1 MKKILA
7 GTFVAAV
14 TLVIPGAAFADGE
27 PLPGRRPPCSII
39 RKSPLE
45 SSVGASACQHPASTT
60 PAPGGGFGLL

>member
-7 GTFVAAV
+7 GAIVVGV
-14 TLVIPGAAFADGE
+14 TLVVPGAAFAEGE

-45 SSVGASACQHPASTT
+45 ASVGTALCQHPASVST
-60 PAPGGGFGLL
+60 PAG